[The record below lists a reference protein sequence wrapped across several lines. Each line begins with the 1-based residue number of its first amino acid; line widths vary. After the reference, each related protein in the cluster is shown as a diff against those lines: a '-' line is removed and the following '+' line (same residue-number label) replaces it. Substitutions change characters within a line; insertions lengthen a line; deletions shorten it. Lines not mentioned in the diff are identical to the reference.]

1 MVDKN
6 DIPAGYAEYRPEGAR
21 YGTEYLLLPAAV
33 KDDIVAARE
42 AEEARAR
49 AESQKQADS
58 WLTRPA
64 PNSTKSRVGDV
75 NVDEE
80 ERELADAPEESPS
93 SDEWPV
99 FTRDQPLQ
107 MLRRAK
113 EGTPDRDRIFQLEAL
128 YLKLKELGRFRTI
141 APSPDWTSTLAKLDE
156 THPHFAPVTQIVRQ
170 RLALAEQTC
179 KPVRIP
185 PLLLLG
191 TAGVGKTHYSKALAT
206 AIGTSHRQLQL
217 DTAVTESAL
226 MGSEKRWAN
235 TAYGA
240 LFEEIALGQHAN
252 PVFVLDELDKALRDK
267 RSDPLAPLHS
277 LLEQVTSTRTRDISL
292 DFEFDASHVIWIA
305 TANYTWRIPQPI
317 RSRMKEFW
325 IEFPTAEQSIQI
337 AREVAR
343 TAVSDL
349 APEKFEQP
357 GKDIGVLLGHLTAR
371 EVFQAT
377 SDAVAHAVAAGR
389 LRLERTDFAA
399 DVIADDVDVQGWLH

>member
-1 MVDKN
+1 MIEKN
-6 DIPAGYAEYRPEGAR
+6 DIPPGFAEYRPDGAR

-33 KDDIVAARE
+33 KHDIVAARE

-58 WLTRPA
+58 WVTRPTA
-64 PNSTKSRVGDV
+64 CSTKSRIGDV
-75 NVDEE
+75 DLDEE
-80 ERELADAPEESPS
+80 ERELAAC
-93 SDEWPV
+93 SDETTASGQWPV
-99 FTRDQPLQ
+99 FTRDQPLT

-141 APSPDWTSTLAKLDE
+141 APSPDWESAFARLDE
-156 THPHFAPVTQIVRQ
+156 THPHFAPVTQVVRQ
-170 RLALAEQTC
+170 RLALAGRNG

-191 TAGVGKTHYSKALAT
+191 TAGVGKTHYSKALAA

-217 DTAVTESAL
+217 DTAVSEAAL

-240 LFEEIALGQHAN
+240 LFEEIALGHHAN

-292 DFEFDASHVIWIA
+292 DFEFDASNVIWIA
-305 TANYTWRIPQPI
+305 TANYPWRIPQPI

-325 IEFPTAEQSIQI
+325 IQFPTAEESIQV

-343 TAVSDL
+343 SAVADV
-349 APEKFEQP
+349 APKNFDPP
-357 GKDIGVLLGHLTAR
+357 GKEIGVLLGHLTAR
-371 EVFQAT
+371 EVYQAT
-377 SDAVAHAVAAGR
+377 TDAVAHAVEAGR
-389 LRLERTDFAA
+389 LRLERCDFASE
-399 DVIADDVDVQGWLH
+399 VIAEDPSPARWLH